1 MTLIVANVFVAV
13 VLAVLALHSFLKWRV
28 LGPERRLKQRLADL
42 ARDKDSTL
50 DDDGPGILRI
60 DEMSRIPWLNRM
72 LGSIDLAR
80 DLRRLIDQSGV
91 QVTTGALLLIMLVCG
106 EFALVATLNLN
117 RPIVSAAG
125 FIFCASLPLV
135 YIMHRRSERM
145 RRFSEQFPDAID
157 MMTSALKAGHAL
169 GRAMQLVALE
179 APDPIKT
186 EFRKTFEEQNLGLPI
201 RESLLNLADRVDN
214 IDLKLFVTAVI
225 IQRESG
231 GNLTEILTKI
241 SGTIR
246 ARFALLGQ
254 IRVYT
259 AQGRFTAWVL
269 GLLPLVVG
277 VLIYFIDPE
286 YVLFHFKDPIGRVG
300 LGFAVVL
307 QIVGLLI
314 VRRIVKMRVH

>member
-1 MTLIVANVFVAV
+1 MTLILANVFVAT
-13 VLAVLALHSFLKWRV
+13 VLVVLALHSFFKWRV

-42 ARDKDSTL
+42 AKGQASADQA
-50 DDDGPGILRI
+50 GPGILRT
-60 DEMSRIPWLNRM
+60 EELSRIPWFNRM

-80 DLRRLIDQSGV
+80 DLRRLIEQSGV

-106 EFALVATLNLN
+106 EIALVLTLKLN
-117 RPIVSAAG
+117 RPFVSAG
-125 FIFCASLPLV
+125 SFILFGAVPLF
-135 YIMHRRSERM
+135 YILHRRSERM
-145 RRFSEQFPDAID
+145 RKFSEQFPDAID

-169 GRAMQLVALE
+169 GRAMQLVAME

-201 RESLLNLADRVDN
+201 RESLMNLADRVDN
-214 IDLKLFVTAVI
+214 VDLKLFVMAVI

-254 IRVYT
+254 IKVYT

-277 VLIYFIDPE
+277 LVVYFLNPDYIS
-286 YVLFHFKDPIGRVG
+286 FHFRDPVGRVF
-300 LGFAVVL
+300 LGFAIVL
-307 QIVGLLI
+307 QITGLLI
-314 VRRIVKMRVH
+314 VRRIVKMKVH

>member
-1 MTLIVANVFVAV
+1 VTLILANVFVAAM
-13 VLAVLALHSFLKWRV
+13 LLVLALHSFLRWRV

-42 ARDKDSTL
+42 ARNHTSTEQAAS
-50 DDDGPGILRI
+50 DILRT
-60 DEMSRIPWLNRM
+60 EELSRIPWLNRM
-72 LGSIDLAR
+72 LGNIDLAR
-80 DLRRLIDQSGV
+80 DLRRLIEQSGV

-106 EFALVATLNLN
+106 ELALVVTLKLN
-117 RPIVSAAG
+117 RPVISAG
-125 FIFCASLPLV
+125 SFVFCGVLPLF
-135 YIMHRRSERM
+135 YIMHKRSERM

-169 GRAMQLVALE
+169 GRAMQLVAME

-201 RESLLNLADRVDN
+201 RESLLNLADRIDN

-231 GNLTEILTKI
+231 GNLTEILGKI
-241 SGTIR
+241 SKTIR

-254 IRVYT
+254 IKVYT

-269 GLLPLVVG
+269 GLLPIVVG
-277 VLIYFIDPE
+277 VVVYMLNPE
-286 YVLFHFKDPIGRVG
+286 YISFHFKDPVGRVL
-300 LGFAVVL
+300 LGFAAVL
-307 QIVGLLI
+307 QVIGLLI
-314 VRRIVKMRVH
+314 VRRIVKMKVH

>member
-1 MTLIVANVFVAV
+1 
-13 VLAVLALHSFLKWRV
+13 
-28 LGPERRLKQRLADL
+28 
-42 ARDKDSTL
+42 
-50 DDDGPGILRI
+50 
-60 DEMSRIPWLNRM
+60 
-72 LGSIDLAR
+72 
-80 DLRRLIDQSGV
+80 
-91 QVTTGALLLIMLVCG
+91 
-106 EFALVATLNLN
+106 
-117 RPIVSAAG
+117 
-125 FIFCASLPLV
+125 
-135 YIMHRRSERM
+135 M

-186 EFRKTFEEQNLGLPI
+186 EFRKTFEEQNLGLPV

-214 IDLKLFVTAVI
+214 VDLKLFVTAVI

-241 SGTIR
+241 STTIR

-254 IRVYT
+254 IKVYT

-269 GLLPLVVG
+269 GLLPLAIGVV
-277 VLIYFIDPE
+277 VYMLNPE
-286 YVLFHFKDPIGRVG
+286 YISFHFTDPIGRVL

-314 VRRIVKMRVH
+314 VRRIVKMKVH

>member
-1 MTLIVANVFVAV
+1 VTLIIANVFVAV
-13 VLAVLALHSFLKWRV
+13 VLAVLALHSFLRWRV

-42 ARDKDSTL
+42 SRSQVSADET
-50 DDDGPGILRI
+50 GPDILRT
-60 DEMSRIPWLNRM
+60 DDLSGIPWLNRV
-72 LGSIDLAR
+72 LKSVDLAR
-80 DLRRLIDQSGV
+80 DLKRFIEQSGV
-91 QVTTGALLLIMLVCG
+91 QVTAGALLLIMLVCG
-106 EFALVATLNLN
+106 EIGLVATLKMN
-117 RPIVSAAG
+117 RPLVSAGG
-125 FIFCASLPLV
+125 FIFCSSLPLL
-135 YIMHRRSERM
+135 YILHRRSERM
-145 RRFSEQFPDAID
+145 RKFSEQFPDAID

-169 GRAMQLVALE
+169 GRAMQLVAME

-254 IRVYT
+254 IKVYT

-277 VLIYFIDPE
+277 VVVYMLNPE
-286 YVLFHFKDPIGRVG
+286 YISFHFKDPVGRVG
-300 LGFAVVL
+300 LGLAVVL
-307 QIVGLLI
+307 QITGLLI
-314 VRRIVKMRVH
+314 VRRIVKMKVN

>member
-1 MTLIVANVFVAV
+1 MTLIVANVFVAA

-28 LGPERRLKQRLADL
+28 VGPEMRLKRRLADL
-42 ARDKDSTL
+42 SRSQASTE
-50 DDDGPGILRI
+50 DEGPDILRT
-60 DEMSRIPWLNRM
+60 DEMSRIPWLNRI
-72 LGSIDLAR
+72 LGSIDLAK
-80 DLRRLIDQSGV
+80 DLRRLIEQSGV

-106 EFALVATLNLN
+106 EVGLVLTLKMN
-117 RPIVSAAG
+117 RPFVSAGG
-125 FIFCASLPLV
+125 FVFCAALPLI
-135 YIMHRRSERM
+135 YILHRRSERM
-145 RRFSEQFPDAID
+145 RKFSEQFPDAID

-169 GRAMQLVALE
+169 GRAMQLVAME

-201 RESLLNLADRVDN
+201 RESLLNLSDRVDN

-241 SGTIR
+241 SRTIR

-254 IRVYT
+254 IKVYT

-269 GLLPLVVG
+269 GLLPLVIG
-277 VLIYFIDPE
+277 VVVYMLNPE
-286 YVLFHFKDPIGRVG
+286 YISFHYTDPVGRVL

-307 QIVGLLI
+307 QITGLLI
-314 VRRIVKMRVH
+314 VRRIVKMKVH